1 MCLLTRHTPL
11 TLTRRLIR
19 VSLTLLLSS
28 VLAAPT
34 VVSAEEVVVY
44 SARKAHLIAPLFD
57 RYTQQT
63 GVKIRLLTDKAGALV
78 QRLLA
83 EGKRTPADLLLTVDA
98 GNLWQAAEKGVLAA
112 VNSKLLNQH
121 VPMPLRDP
129 DGHWYGLSKRARTI
143 IYNTTRVQPS
153 EIGTYADLAQPEWH
167 GRLCLRTSKKVYN
180 QSLVA
185 MMIARHGE
193 TKTEK
198 VVRGWVENLATA
210 PFSNDTKTIQAVAAG
225 QCDVAIVNTYYLGRL
240 QRKQPDLPVALAWPT
255 AESGGVHVNVSGGG
269 VTRYAKRPE
278 AALRLLEWLAS
289 EAAQGD
295 FAQLNLEYPVH
306 RQVPA
311 APEVQ
316 AWGSFSAD
324 PMNLRQAGRFQ
335 ARAIRLMDRAGY
347 R

>member
-1 MCLLTRHTPL
+1 MLYLKQLVQGCITL
-11 TLTRRLIR
+11 TL
-19 VSLTLLLSS
+19 SS
-28 VLAAPT
+28 FIAIPAVVAA
-34 VVSAEEVVVY
+34 AEEVVVY
-44 SARKAHLIAPLFD
+44 SARKAHLIQPLFD

-63 GVKIRLLTDKAGALV
+63 GVKISLLTDKAGPLV

-112 VNSKLLNQH
+112 VDSELLNRQ

-143 IYNTTRVQPS
+143 IYNTDRVNPS
-153 EIGTYADLAQPEWH
+153 EISTYADLAQPKWR

-185 MMIARHGE
+185 MMIARLGE
-193 TKTEK
+193 IQTEQI
-198 VVRGWVENLATA
+198 VRGWVANLAAA

-225 QCDVAIVNTYYLGRL
+225 QCDVAIVNTYYFGRL
-240 QRKQPDLPVALAWPT
+240 QRKQSDLPVALAWPT

-269 VTRYAKRPE
+269 VTRYAKHPE

-289 EAAQGD
+289 EEAQGE
-295 FAQLNLEYPVH
+295 FAELNLEYPVNP
-306 RQVPA
+306 QVSA
-311 APEVQ
+311 ADQVQ
-316 AWGSFSAD
+316 AWGEFSEE
-324 PMNLRQAGRFQ
+324 PINLRQAGRFQ
-335 ARAIRLMDRAGY
+335 ARAVRLMDRAGY